1 MFVAKVIGQV
11 VATKKDES
19 LQGRRLVMLR
29 PLMADPADPTKF
41 KEGSNTIVAVD
52 TMGAGTDEVVLFVQG
67 SSARQ
72 VAGLKSVPLDA
83 AVIGI
88 VDSVKVLGQTTYQ
101 SGK

>member
-29 PLMADPADPTKF
+29 PLLADPADPTRF
-41 KEGSNTIVAVD
+41 KEGGNTIVAVD